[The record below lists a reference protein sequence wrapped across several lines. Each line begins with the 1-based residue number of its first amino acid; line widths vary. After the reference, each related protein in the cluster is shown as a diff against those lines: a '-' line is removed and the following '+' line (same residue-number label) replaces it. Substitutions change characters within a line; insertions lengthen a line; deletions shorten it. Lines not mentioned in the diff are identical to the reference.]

1 MSSYVE
7 RLRAVAEEVEAHPY
21 LKLYKFKVNP
31 PAAARAFDEVEKKLK
46 APPAKSIRDFYAE
59 ANGLELRWG
68 LKKGLSE
75 DELDRISDKYD
86 DYTPP
91 DDEEPGERESPFARV
106 NLIPIEASIVRRK
119 WPVLVA
125 SDDEATVEFQKQT
138 YNRKEFGRRLRPFD
152 EYSTYDCMAF
162 LLEEGVGDPKV
173 MHLSGHYVE
182 WDGSRVTDF
191 QSYMEMVIATRGIVE
206 AREDVYGEYRGDLK
220 RPLVT
225 GADYWTAR
233 RIPKLFRGQTKT
245 KQKG

>member
-1 MSSYVE
+1 MASYVE
-7 RLRAVAEEVEAHPY
+7 RFKALAAEVEAHPY

-31 PAAARAFDEVEKKLK
+31 PAPERAFAEIEKKLK
-46 APPAKSIRDFYAE
+46 APLAKAIRDFYAE
-59 ANGLELRWG
+59 ADGLELQWG

-75 DELDRISDKYD
+75 EELDKISDKYD

-91 DDEEPGERESPFARV
+91 DDEEPNEREDPFARI
-106 NLIPIEASIVRRK
+106 NLIPIEASLVRRK
-119 WPVLVA
+119 WTILTA
-125 SDDEATVEFQKQT
+125 GDDEATFEFQKQT

-162 LLEEGVGDPKV
+162 VLEEGVGDPKV
-173 MHLSGHYVE
+173 IRLSDHYVE

-206 AREDVYGEYRGDLK
+206 ARDDVYGEYRGDLK

-233 RIPKLFRGQTKT
+233 RIPKLFRAK
-245 KQKG
+245 KGR